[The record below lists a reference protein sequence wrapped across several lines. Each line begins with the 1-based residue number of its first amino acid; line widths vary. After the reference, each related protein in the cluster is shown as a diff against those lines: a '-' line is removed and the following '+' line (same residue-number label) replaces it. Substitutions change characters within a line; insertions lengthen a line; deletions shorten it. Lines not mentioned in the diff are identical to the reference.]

1 MPIYNERDMM
11 RPVVARAGRPAAAS
25 TISFGSAAMR
35 NAMARSAQRNQVLF
49 RIIARMATKLFVV
62 DFQVQH

>member
-25 TISFGSAAMR
+25 TISFGSGAMSDG
-35 NAMARSAQRNQVLF
+35 MARSAQRNQVFF
-49 RIIARMATKLFVV
+49 RIITRVATKLFVV